1 MTASWAG
8 AFLRLATLLSV
19 ASQMPLDDVLGACR
33 MFADEAG
40 TSSAPVSRNSD
51 RRRARDRRS
60 LRNELGDVIW
70 ALIAAVALAI
80 LQRLGRS

>member
-1 MTASWAG
+1 
-8 AFLRLATLLSV
+8 
-19 ASQMPLDDVLGACR
+19 

-40 TSSAPVSRNSD
+40 TSSALVSRNSD

-60 LRNELGDVIW
+60 LRNELGDVIG